1 MDRPTLRH
9 AVAMLAIPF
18 CLLTGCTQL
27 PQWAQSP
34 FSDPIKDREM
44 RYSFAQVIEQDGNLY
59 KAEQSYRQLQKE
71 APKNVNYTHRLG
83 VTLVREGRVEEG
95 LVELRKASDMKPEDV
110 AIMNDLGYALVMSG
124 EYAEAETILRE
135 ALKLDQRNPRTINN
149 LALAM
154 GYDGRTQDAYE
165 LFRRNGTEA
174 EARSNLAYVLAQRGQ
189 MDHAVR
195 EYNVALSKDPTHKP
209 AVEALIQLSEM
220 QKDLQHLDTSVQY
233 AGQSSTQTIQQV
245 QHNTQGRSPSADTT
259 SSWQSPAVNGSQTTS
274 SMTDL
279 VELVQE
285 IEDAESITPG
295 SPEIV
300 APRDAPRV
308 AGPMGIWMTAPAK

>member
-1 MDRPTLRH
+1 MDRPTLRQT
-9 AVAMLAIPF
+9 ATLLALAS

-27 PQWAQSP
+27 PKWAHNP

-44 RYSFAQVIEQDGNLY
+44 RFSFAQVIEQDGNLH

-71 APKNVNYTHRLG
+71 APKNAKYTHRLG

-95 LVELRKASDMKPEDV
+95 LVELRKASDLKPEDI

-124 EYAEAETILRE
+124 EYVEAETVLRE

-174 EARSNLAYVLAQRGQ
+174 EARSNLAFVLAQRGQ

-195 EYNVALSKDPTHKP
+195 EYNMALSKDPSHKP
-209 AVEALIQLSEM
+209 AAEALMQLTEM
-220 QKDLQHLDTSVQY
+220 QKDLQALNTDVQY
-233 AGQSSTQTIQQV
+233 ANQSETSPIQQV
-245 QHNTQGRSPSADTT
+245 QHQGTSPSTSKFSTPAWKPDAPRT
-259 SSWQSPAVNGSQTTS
+259 SSPTSP
-274 SMTDL
+274 MTDL

-285 IEDAESITPG
+285 IEDAEQVAPTH
-295 SPEIV
+295 PE
-300 APRDAPRV
+300 ASTPRDAPRV
-308 AGPMGIWMTAPAK
+308 AGPMGIWMSVPAK